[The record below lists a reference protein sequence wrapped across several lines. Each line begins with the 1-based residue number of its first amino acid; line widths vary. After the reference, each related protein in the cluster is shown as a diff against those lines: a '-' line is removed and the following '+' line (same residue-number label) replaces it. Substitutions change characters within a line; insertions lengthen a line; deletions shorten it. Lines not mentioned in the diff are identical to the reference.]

1 MADYCSVSDV
11 KVVLHIDEEETS
23 EDSEL
28 AGCVSV
34 GCGLVD
40 GFLKPKDLV
49 VPAVVPEL
57 VVQAAC
63 NFAGWAYRRVREPIK
78 AQDLWDAAVMFLQT
92 YIDAEVEPYVGVA

>member
-1 MADYCSVSDV
+1 MLKLADYCLVSDV

-28 AGCVSV
+28 ASCVSV

-49 VPAVVPEL
+49 VPQVVPLL
-57 VVQAAC
+57 VVQAAPICRVGLPSSQGSGEGSGSLGCRC
-63 NFAGWAYRRVREPIK
+63 NVS
-78 AQDLWDAAVMFLQT
+78 
-92 YIDAEVEPYVGVA
+92 

>member
-1 MADYCSVSDV
+1 MVDYCSVSDV
-11 KVVLHIDEEETS
+11 KVVLHIDLEETS

-28 AGCVSV
+28 ASCVSV

-49 VPAVVPEL
+49 VPQVVPEL
-57 VVQAAC
+57 VKQAAC
-63 NFAGWAYRRVREPIK
+63 NFAGWAYRQVRDPVK

-92 YIDAEVEPYVGVA
+92 YIDAESEPYVGVA

>member
-1 MADYCSVSDV
+1 MVDYCSVADV
-11 KVVLHIDEEETS
+11 KVVLHIDLEEAS
-23 EDSEL
+23 EDVEL

-49 VPAVVPEL
+49 VPAVVPLL
-57 VVQAAC
+57 VVQAATH
-63 NFAGWAYRRVREPIK
+63 FAGWAYRRVRDPVK

-92 YIDAEVEPYVGVA
+92 YIDAESEPYVGVA